1 MKRTCLLIAMLCVVL
16 IASAQEAA
24 NKTDSKKRKQGPWVE
39 QVPSIRGEPGY
50 SWEGIYKNDRKEGVW
65 KKYTV
70 NGDILAEE
78 TFKNGALDGPC
89 KYFYPDGKI
98 SAVGMMLAIDI
109 EGQKDTVIV
118 IDPVTNEETF
128 TEVVRKGNSVRHGE
142 WRVYD
147 EEGTM
152 MRETYDRGELSN
164 SVMGSQRRATQAPLP
179 HEQQSGAKKKRQDP

>member
-1 MKRTCLLIAMLCVVL
+1 MKRTCLLIAFLCVVL
-16 IASAQEAA
+16 SAVAQ
-24 NKTDSKKRKQGPWVE
+24 DKRLTSTARKNGPWVE

-50 SWEGIYKNDRKEGVW
+50 SWEGVYKNDRKEGVW

-70 NGDILAEE
+70 NGDLLAEE
-78 TFKNGALDGPC
+78 TFKNGVLDGMC
-89 KYFYPDGKI
+89 KYFYPNGKI
-98 SAVGMMLAIDI
+98 SATGMMLAIDI

-147 EEGTM
+147 EDGNM
-152 MRETYDRGELSN
+152 MRETYDRGELTN
-164 SVMGSQRRATQAPLP
+164 SVMGNQRRATQAPLP
-179 HEQQSGAKKKRQDP
+179 HEQQSGARKKRND